1 MTGYLTLR
9 YQGYPVSVAMVNDE
23 PWFVGKDIA
32 RILGCYEPAEIL
44 DEIMEGKDRLKAIGY
59 CEACVHNY
67 RADLINRIGVLILF
81 QLLGKDG
88 QTEKALAFKKW
99 LMEEMYP
106 VLKDGG
112 IFLAPWCGKDDEGE
126 NEEWDE
132 DDCGEDEWDEKD
144 YGEDEYGEDD

>member
-1 MTGYLTLR
+1 
-9 YQGYPVSVAMVNDE
+9 MVNDE

-32 RILGCYEPAEIL
+32 RILGCHEPGEIL
-44 DEIMEGKDRLKAIGY
+44 EEIMEGKDRLKAIGY

-112 IFLAPWCGKDDEGE
+112 IFLAPWCGEGE
-126 NEEWDE
+126 EEYEEDDWDE
-132 DDCGEDEWDEKD
+132 DYEEDYSEDE
-144 YGEDEYGEDD
+144 

>member
-44 DEIMEGKDRLKAIGY
+44 EEIMEGKDRLKAIGY

-81 QLLGKDG
+81 QLLGKEG
-88 QTEKALAFKKW
+88 QTEKALVFRKW
-99 LMEEMYP
+99 LMEDMYP

-112 IFLAPWCGKDDEGE
+112 IFLAPWHGEGE
-126 NEEWDE
+126 EECEEDEWDDDYGE
-132 DDCGEDEWDEKD
+132 DCGEDEWDEED
-144 YGEDEYGEDD
+144 YGEDE